1 MRMRLNWYSEQIWS
15 RLALAIIVG
24 LVAVALFA
32 GCRSSFHTMKQ
43 EVSRHETDSSTRP
56 TKVHIKSV

>member
-24 LVAVALFA
+24 LVAVALCLFVN
-32 GCRSSFHTMKQ
+32 T
-43 EVSRHETDSSTRP
+43 VDS
-56 TKVHIKSV
+56 